1 MSILNTKE
9 VRIKKRLSLS
19 QLSSK
24 SGIARGYLSELENG
38 KYDNPG
44 LKLICNLCRTLKVTP
59 NELINEQLW
68 KGDE

>member
-1 MSILNTKE
+1 MTVLNTKE
-9 VRIKKRLSLS
+9 MRRKRRLSLS
-19 QLSSK
+19 QLSYK

-44 LKLICNLCRTLKVTP
+44 LKHICNLCRTLKVTP